1 MTDIE
6 IIKWLSNLEAESVQQ
21 EIRIKKA
28 ISCLDDSNVRSYISD
43 KTIEDFKGWLTRAK
57 YDDYLLWCKENNL
70 SPESKV
76 KFSLVIN
83 EEFGLIVTSSYHC
96 GKTEKF
102 YEAR

>member
-1 MTDIE
+1 MKDLE
-6 IIKWLSNLEAESVQQ
+6 IIEWLNELKPESVQQ

-28 ISCLDDSNVRSYISD
+28 ISCLDNSSVRLYTNN
-43 KTIEDFKGWLTRAK
+43 KTIKDFKGRLTRAK
-57 YDDYLLWCKENNL
+57 YDDYLSWCKENNL

-83 EEFGLIVTSSYHC
+83 EEFGLIVTSSWHY

-102 YEAR
+102 YETR